1 MKEII
6 FNEREKEK
14 TNLLLTSYKDTVMR
28 YMLFMKNI
36 LKQQSI
42 S

>member
-14 TNLLLTSYKDTVMR
+14 TNLLLTSYKGTVMR

-36 LKQQSI
+36 LKQQ
-42 S
+42 

>member
-14 TNLLLTSYKDTVMR
+14 TNLLLTSYKNTVMR
-28 YMLFMKNI
+28 YMLLMKNI